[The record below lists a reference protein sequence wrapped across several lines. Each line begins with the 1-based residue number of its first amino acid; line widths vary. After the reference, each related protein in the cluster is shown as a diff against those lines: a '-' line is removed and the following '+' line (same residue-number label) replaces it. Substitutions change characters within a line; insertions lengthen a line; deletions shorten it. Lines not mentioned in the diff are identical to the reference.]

1 MHRGFC
7 NFAAL
12 TLPIHNGHNAELF
25 KSSLLR
31 IIMCGILVVI
41 NFAHNYVHLCS
52 FLLSRMANLASIA
65 IVRLV

>member
-12 TLPIHNGHNAELF
+12 TLPIHNRHNAELF

-31 IIMCGILVVI
+31 IIMCGVLVVI
-41 NFAHNYVHLCS
+41 KFCSYVHLCS
-52 FLLSRMANLASIA
+52 FLLSRMVNLASIA
-65 IVRLV
+65 IMRLV